1 MNALRSAS
9 LAAAIGTAVLAWGTG
24 ANAAETISLQVFD
37 GATLIGSVSNV
48 LGGFATVSGS
58 DANFSSFSITAN
70 GVPVIP
76 SPDFGTLTIDAQSV
90 AGGHTL
96 TVLAT
101 QQGLTSFPSG
111 TLASSFAANYLV
123 GGQNVS
129 SVLTANFIDAG
140 NGAFAMTTPIGSHTF
155 TGGVNGS
162 FGPINTAV
170 AGLTTFSETEQFVI
184 TYAGA
189 ADVQANSQI
198 SSGVPEP
205 STWAMMLLG
214 FAGLGF
220 AFRQSRRKV
229 SFA

>member
-1 MNALRSAS
+1 MKKLLLSAALG
-9 LAAAIGTAVLAWGTG
+9 AAALAYGTA
-24 ANAAETISLQVFD
+24 ANAAVTISLQVLD
-37 GATLIGSVSNV
+37 GATVIGSVSGI

-58 DANFSSFSITAN
+58 DANFSSFSVTAN

-90 AGGHTL
+90 SGGHTL

-101 QQGLTSFPSG
+101 QQGLTGFPSG

-123 GGQNVS
+123 GGANVT

-162 FGPINTAV
+162 FGPINTVV

-184 TYAGA
+184 TYAGP

-198 SSGVPEP
+198 STVPEP
-205 STWAMMLLG
+205 ATWGMLLLG
-214 FAGLGF
+214 FAGLAF
-220 AFRQSRRKV
+220 AFRRSRRKV